1 RRLENERRTVAPF
14 RLNDHHPEPIR
25 PELVRERTAGREPAA
40 DETAARVLRPLRV
53 DGAAAFAA
61 EVARHARFHLVP
73 ADRAL
78 HPAVAAPLDF
88 PGSLGWLFV
97 CPTLLGL
104 GHIYFHVS
112 IHNLV
117 GSLGEGDRTKNFST
131 FALGSSV
138 AAAIG
143 PAAAGFAIE
152 LGGFRAAFI
161 LLA

>member
-78 HPAVAAPLDF
+78 HPAVAARRA
-88 PGSLGWLFV
+88 GAARALFGR
-97 CPTLLGL
+97 L
-104 GHIYFHVS
+104 HW
-112 IHNLV
+112 
-117 GSLGEGDRTKNFST
+117 DRGAT
-131 FALGSSV
+131 AL
-138 AAAIG
+138 
-143 PAAAGFAIE
+143 
-152 LGGFRAAFI
+152 
-161 LLA
+161 